1 MLQDFRTC
9 QAHIDLQPK
18 ECTCALSTGWK
29 KGFSFFW
36 GIWVW
41 QLVPGHR
48 HDLLG
53 HQPAQDIAGLYHRLG
68 LDPMMD
74 FGIKNPVGSASK
86 CTSEEK
92 NPGTEMLLLV
102 TQADLCHFSHF
113 YGSWTLHSGDL
124 NQWHPCLAAI
134 KWIKLVYLPPG
145 NPIFPFWAD
154 PDCAPAE
161 N

>member
-1 MLQDFRTC
+1 M
-9 QAHIDLQPK
+9 P
-18 ECTCALSTGWK
+18 STYWPTA
-29 KGFSFFW
+29 KGVLVCPQHGLEK
-36 GIWVW
+36 GIF
-41 QLVPGHR
+41 LFLR
-48 HDLLG
+48 D
-53 HQPAQDIAGLYHRLG
+53 LG
-68 LDPMMD
+68 LAAGARTQAWPA
-74 FGIKNPVGSASK
+74 GTSASPGYCRALPQAGVGPHDGLWNK
-86 CTSEEK
+86 KPAGISFQVYKWGK

-102 TQADLCHFSHF
+102 TQADLYHFSHF